1 MDQLIQTNGA
11 HVYVDYAHNY
21 LSLKTLLEF
30 AKMNIQMVVIV
41 VLGSPGNKAISR
53 RHDFGKVLSE
63 TADVAF

>member
-1 MDQLIQTNGA
+1 MIQNQSGRKCLCGLRTQL
-11 HVYVDYAHNY
+11 
-21 LSLKTLLEF
+21 SKFE
-30 AKMNIQMVVIV
+30 NIAGICQNEHPDGRVIV